1 MHSELYNIKA
11 TDFSVALL
19 LYRITALQ
27 QEIHPDPQAFQ

>member
-11 TDFSVALL
+11 TEKSVVLL
-19 LYRITALQ
+19 LYRITALV